1 MLAPASPLGDPL
13 TNQCD
18 LSRLQRLAVI
28 RRRHEIISIIRGH
41 TIDEFA
47 TIRIA
52 GDYRTFA
59 GFQFS
64 PGTLFIRQVQPGLLL
79 VRPMASDAILRK
91 NGLNIA
97 REIDLCR
104 TNMQSQKNAEG

>member
-1 MLAPASPLGDPL
+1 MLAPASPLADPL
-13 TNQCD
+13 TNQCN
-18 LSRLQRLAVI
+18 LSRLQRFAVI
-28 RRRHEIISIIRGH
+28 RRRHEIISIIRGY
-41 TIDEFA
+41 TIDELA
-47 TIRIA
+47 IIRLA

-79 VRPMASDAILRK
+79 VRPMASEAILGK
-91 NGLNIA
+91 NRLNIP

-104 TNMQSQKNAEG
+104 INMQSQKNAEG